1 MKQKKQSDKTQNPS
15 AEPNPD
21 TPGNECVRC
30 GTCCEKGGPG
40 FHQIDRELIDKGAIP
55 SRYLFTIRKGEFAYD
70 NVRRRLMPVD
80 SDIIKI
86 KGKDDTWTC
95 IFFDEQNKRCS
106 IYNDRPLEC
115 RALKCW
121 DTRELEKMYASRRL
135 TRGDLISEIEGLWDL
150 IQVHQKRC
158 DYGKIKKLIN
168 DLNGPSRDRARKKLV
183 EIIQYDAE
191 IRKLVVEQGGLDSEM
206 LDFIFG
212 RPLKKTL
219 PNLGINIRQEGK
231 KTIITRSSQP
241 QNL

>member
-1 MKQKKQSDKTQNPS
+1 
-15 AEPNPD
+15 
-21 TPGNECVRC
+21 
-30 GTCCEKGGPG
+30 
-40 FHQIDRELIDKGAIP
+40 
-55 SRYLFTIRKGEFAYD
+55 
-70 NVRRRLMPVD
+70 
-80 SDIIKI
+80 
-86 KGKDDTWTC
+86 
-95 IFFDEQNKRCS
+95 
-106 IYNDRPLEC
+106 
-115 RALKCW
+115 
-121 DTRELEKMYASRRL
+121 
-135 TRGDLISEIEGLWDL
+135 L